1 MSFFLRFQPENIL
14 LDTKENQLKL
24 IDFGH
29 ARPVE
34 HRLSDGGGSSG
45 HSSEGEGAPSPE
57 FQAPEVISSGP
68 EGKYT
73 DMWGFGVL
81 LYVALRYEI

>member
-1 MSFFLRFQPENIL
+1 MQPENLL

-34 HRLSDGGGSSG
+34 HRLSDSGSST
-45 HSSEGEGAPSPE
+45 SSTSSLPEADSGTSPE
-57 FQAPEVISSGP
+57 FLAPEVISAGP

-81 LYVALRYEI
+81 LYVALR